1 MFLKA
6 FKTIGIVYSN
16 DEGRTWS
23 VNENSQI
30 ITPPYTKPLSRRWS
44 GNGDFDVVYNPFN
57 GRFMCYYMAS
67 KFLFNNPLGLEPV
80 SPQINLASTTDQT
93 ASFSTWMKWNGNLF
107 FMFNLTKIFIFFI
120 FFNSQGSDYSQPGRG
135 GNKIF
140 IMLK

>member
-1 MFLKA
+1 MEIIQCVLDYLKKIFFNLLTLKFLFLKA
-6 FKTIGIVYSN
+6 FKTIGITYSN

-23 VNENSQI
+23 INENSQI

-67 KFLFNNPLGLEPV
+67 KFLFNNPLGVEPV

-93 ASFSTWMKWNGNLF
+93 AAFSTWMKWNGKLF
-107 FMFNLTKIFIFFI
+107 LYVKFN
-120 FFNSQGSDYSQPGRG
+120 
-135 GNKIF
+135 
-140 IMLK
+140 